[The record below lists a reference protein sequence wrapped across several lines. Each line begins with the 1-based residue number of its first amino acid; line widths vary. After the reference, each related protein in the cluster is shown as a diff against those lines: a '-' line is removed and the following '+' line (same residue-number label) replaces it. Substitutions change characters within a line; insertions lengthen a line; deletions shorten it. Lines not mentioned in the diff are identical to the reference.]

1 MNERGS
7 EAFAQ
12 AQVPGSVLSSLLV
25 GHRISDPFFGTNE
38 EETRQLFRRDY
49 FFSTE
54 FELMPE
60 LYEQEK
66 IVLCCKG
73 IDTLSRVYVNNSLVG
88 TTSNMH
94 RTYNFDV
101 KRYLNPGINMVMVEL
116 MSPLNYIENRQ
127 PTSGKVIDYAPEGCA
142 KGNQYLRKAHC
153 MFGWDWGANI
163 PDCGIWRS
171 IDLIG
176 YSLIRIDDVQIFQKH
191 EKEGHAGHKRQSGT
205 YQKKSL
211 YHPG

>member
-1 MNERGS
+1 MIFQTLNGKWVMNERGS

-66 IVLCCKG
+66 IVLCYLKKEKLYP
-73 IDTLSRVYVNNSLVG
+73 LS
-88 TTSNMH
+88 
-94 RTYNFDV
+94 D
-101 KRYLNPGINMVMVEL
+101 KI
-116 MSPLNYIENRQ
+116 
-127 PTSGKVIDYAPEGCA
+127 K
-142 KGNQYLRKAHC
+142 
-153 MFGWDWGANI
+153 
-163 PDCGIWRS
+163 
-171 IDLIG
+171 
-176 YSLIRIDDVQIFQKH
+176 
-191 EKEGHAGHKRQSGT
+191 
-205 YQKKSL
+205 
-211 YHPG
+211 